1 MPETYTIDEVVR
13 LVEREDQ
20 ATSRRRAR
28 MDSDYKLQRGDP
40 YNTNTD
46 ADGGDAG
53 TDFKS
58 FTSNE
63 AGALA
68 RKIVAFLSGAQLL
81 LQVPYGHAQRAERGR
96 YDIKERFVLGLLDQ
110 ADDLLASLIEIPL
123 RNQLAW
129 FAPNRGWISV
139 LALLANQ
146 PDGTTVGLARPWD
159 PRNVYWQVGAKG
171 LLWACNRTSRP
182 VAQVLSEYPGAELTF
197 RDEDE
202 LVVVYNM
209 FSPTQNG
216 VMTPGVM
223 LKPWTEHGS
232 PRVPVVIVPVPL
244 QPNIWSP
251 TGAMSQTGVP
261 ESVDDYGESIF
272 ATNRPLY
279 NHLNEVLSVT
289 LELMAKARE
298 PGGLVFTDEEDTE
311 LEEHPSV
318 KSGVQYLGREDKYQ
332 SVPPPETTKDALQL
346 LSTVTAMLQ
355 RGGLPYSTYGELSF
369 ALSGYAITQLNQQI
383 LTVLGPQTQAVGLAI
398 KGIAELWV
406 DQFVSGRFNPV
417 TVRGLGRNK
426 DYMQVTVTPDLIANL
441 PPLKVELV
449 AQLPQ
454 DDVARLTAAQS
465 ARAGDLPFLPD
476 RWLWENFLHLPDTAL
491 IDSMLKE
498 QLAERA
504 HPAAMS
510 LALAKASAERGET
523 ETAKIYLDEYFK
535 FMVLSSMGGNVGGQA
550 PGGAPGGS
558 QGQGGL
564 PASVLSFMA
573 QRGSPGR
580 APNAPT
586 GLEGNA
592 GLTRRG

>member
-1 MPETYTIDEVVR
+1 M
-13 LVEREDQ
+13 VEREDQ

-40 YNTNTD
+40 YDTNVD
-46 ADGGDAG
+46 AEGTEAG

-63 AGALA
+63 AGALV
-68 RKIVAFLSGAQLL
+68 RKVVAFLAGAQVL

-96 YDIKERFVLGLLDQ
+96 YDLKERFALGLLDQ
-110 ADDLLASLIEIPL
+110 ADDLLAALVEIPL

-129 FAPNRGWISV
+129 FSPNRGWV
-139 LALLANQ
+139 TVRALLMNRA
-146 PDGTTVGLARPWD
+146 DGTTVGSARPWD
-159 PRNVYWQVGAKG
+159 PRNVYWQVGGEG
-171 LLWACNRTSRP
+171 LLWACHRTSRP
-182 VAQVLSEYPGAELTF
+182 AAQILSAYPEAELAF

-202 LVVVYNM
+202 LLVVYDMYTENM
-209 FSPTQNG
+209 NA
-216 VMTPGVM
+216 VMTPDVM
-223 LKPWTEHGS
+223 LKPWTPHGS

-251 TGAMSQTGVP
+251 TGAMSMKGVP
-261 ESVDDYGESIF
+261 ESTDDYGESVL

-332 SVPPPETTKDALQL
+332 AVPPPETTKDALQL
-346 LSTVTAMLQ
+346 LSAVTAMLQ

-369 ALSGYAITQLNQQI
+369 AISGYAITQLNQQI
-383 LTVLGPQTQAVGLAI
+383 LTVLGPQTQAIQLAM
-398 KGIAELWV
+398 KGIVELWV
-406 DQFVSGRFNPV
+406 DQFVSGQFNPV
-417 TVRGLGRNK
+417 VVRGLGRNK
-426 DYMQVTVTPDLIANL
+426 DYMQVTITPDLIANL
-441 PPLKVELV
+441 PPFKVEMV

-454 DDVARLTAAQS
+454 DDVARLAAAQQ
-465 ARAGDLPFLPD
+465 ARAGELPFLPD

-498 QLAERA
+498 QLAERS
-504 HPAAMS
+504 HPAA
-510 LALAKASAERGET
+510 LALALGKAAMERGEK

-535 FMVLSSMGGNVGGQA
+535 FVVLSKMG
-550 PGGAPGGS
+550 GGAPGAPG
-558 QGQGGL
+558 GTPGGGAPGL
-564 PASVLSFMA
+564 PPTVLSFMA
-573 QRGSPGR
+573 QRGSPGG

-586 GLEGNA
+586 GMEGNA
-592 GLTRRG
+592 GFPRRP

>member
-1 MPETYTIDEVVR
+1 MPDTYTIDEVVR

-20 ATSRRRAR
+20 ATSRRRER

-46 ADGGDAG
+46 AEGGDAG

-63 AGALA
+63 AGALV
-68 RKIVAFLSGAQLL
+68 RKIVAFLSSAELL

-96 YDIKERFVLGLLDQ
+96 YDLKERFVLGLLDQ
-110 ADDLLASLIEIPL
+110 ADDLLASLVEIPL
-123 RNQLAW
+123 KSQLAW
-129 FAPNRGWISV
+129 FAPNRGWLTV

-146 PDGTTVGLARPWD
+146 ADGTTIGIARPWD
-159 PRNVYWQVGAKG
+159 PRNVYWQVGGRG
-171 LLWACNRTSRP
+171 LLWACHRTSRP
-182 VAQVLSEYPGAELTF
+182 AASVLSEYPGAELTF

-202 LVVVYNM
+202 LIVVYNM
-209 FSPTQNG
+209 FTPTQNG
-216 VMTPGVM
+216 VMTPEVM
-223 LKPWTEHGS
+223 LKPWTAHGS
-232 PRVPVVIVPVPL
+232 PRVPVVVVPVPL

-261 ESVDDYGESIF
+261 ESTDDYGESVL

-279 NHLNEVLSVT
+279 AHLNEVLSVT

-318 KSGVQYLGREDKYQ
+318 KSGVQYLGREDKYMP
-332 SVPPPETTKDALQL
+332 VPPPETTKDALQL
-346 LSTVTAMLQ
+346 LSAVTAMLQ

-369 ALSGYAITQLNQQI
+369 AISGYAITQLNQQI
-383 LTVLGPQTQAVGLAI
+383 LTVLGPQTQAIQLAM
-398 KGIAELWV
+398 KGIVELWV
-406 DQFVSGRFNPV
+406 DQFASGQFNPV

-426 DYMQVTVTPDLIANL
+426 DYMQVTITPDLIANL
-441 PPLKVELV
+441 PPFKVEMV

-454 DDVARLTAAQS
+454 DDVARLSSAQQ
-465 ARAGDLPFLPD
+465 ARSGELPFLPD

-504 HPAAMS
+504 HPAALA
-510 LALAKASAERGET
+510 LALAKAAAERGEMD
-523 ETAKIYLDEYFK
+523 TAKIYLDEYMRL
-535 FMVLSSMGGNVGGQA
+535 MVQSSIQA
-550 PGGAPGGS
+550 GGGAPGG
-558 QGQGGL
+558 GAPDGTPGL
-564 PASVLSFMA
+564 PPTTLPFMA
-573 QRGSPGR
+573 QQGSPGG
-580 APNAPT
+580 APNPPT

-592 GLTRRG
+592 GFERGGGI